1 MDLEQLNSIL
11 TTILTT
17 IGGTALVVGGLSAW
31 LGKVWAS
38 GIIEAQKSLHLHN
51 LEKVKAELNLK
62 IEEQRSSIQLLRERT
77 QRFSSTQFELYT
89 ELWCRLQDLR
99 FIADDLWEKA
109 TREKLFSFVGCLI
122 ETRQA
127 VEKAALFL
135 ENEHY
140 RELRNTL
147 ELFQEFQMGKKKL
160 IEIRT
165 NDDFN
170 EAFETDK
177 YDDAGET
184 RLGIQQQILANH
196 ILKQGYEAL
205 LERVRDSLKAQI
217 TGTPNPDIDSD
228 EE

>member
-1 MDLEQLNSIL
+1 M
-11 TTILTT
+11 
-17 IGGTALVVGGLSAW
+17 VGGLSAW

-38 GIIEAQKSLHLHN
+38 RIIETQKALHSEN
-51 LEKVKAELNLK
+51 LERVKAELNLK

-89 ELWCRLQDLR
+89 ELWRRLQDLR

-109 TREKLFSFVGCLI
+109 TRDNLFSFVACLI
-122 ETRQA
+122 ETRRA

-135 ENEHY
+135 ENQHY
-140 RELRNTL
+140 KELRDKL

-160 IEIRT
+160 INIRS
-165 NDDFN
+165 NVDFN

-184 RLGIQQQILANH
+184 RLRIQQQILANN

-205 LERVRDSLKAQI
+205 LERVRKSLKAQI
-217 TGTPNPDIDSD
+217 TGTPNNAIDSD
-228 EE
+228 E